1 MGGLASN
8 VVSAHAGVH
17 LQQIVKTFVDC
28 VLYEMFFHP
37 RQKQLRGKSAT
48 SRRARHCATRARAA
62 MVELRTVALFAWVAS
77 LAHLLVVFNRI
88 DDFSPGALALVL
100 TSLAGALPA
109 IWGASVV
116 VFAPGDL
123 RAALDVALGRAKPLA
138 SSAPV
143 AAVFTPLGSSRPSP
157 SPSATRESPSV
168 AVSQLG
174 GLSLASSDDDED
186 DDRRGWLDVI
196 TGIRGMAQALHDAND
211 SASSVALN
219 ADLTVSLSA
228 LVLKTLA
235 LVDPTAENP
244 ELGSREDARARQL
257 TDPRAVIK
265 DTCTLAEPL
274 FEAETPLV
282 LRNRLPANEL
292 RFIPRDVLSCCLF
305 ALLHRAGTRI
315 LRGECAMTVDK
326 TRDVAMDST
335 ASTLIARSV
344 ASGSIFDHPGGAH
357 RLTPGTASSSDSRRS
372 GGVAEPRLEAGASP
386 PRSWAI
392 RVAVE
397 YRTAAVGRSDPK
409 LGATELR
416 FWRRRMRRVGGSLRL
431 EHVPVDVSTRVER
444 VILTVPTAGSD
455 TYFGEEAAAR
465 AAKGT
470 GKTPKVHGADGGGD
484 GGGASGSGDGTGEG
498 RSGGGAGEASTRLA
512 AASPSPFPFPHPR
525 EGDRTASGNDA
536 DVEDFE
542 PSGTNGSARR
552 SRRDARGGEPVTDA
566 YDSNMSSF
574 HDSLFDTRRLGEME
588 FKILYVE
595 DERVQ
600 AYFFI
605 NKCKRMFGDRC
616 TVVHERDGVAAL
628 ERLKAGEQFVV
639 IVSDIFMVGMDG
651 VSFFQSLFSTDY
663 NSGAISAGGHAVV
676 NDAALRMNLIL
687 TSAEI
692 SPDLREDREL
702 AVDLA
707 RLGSRH
713 GVLCYNKTSGVD
725 VVLDVIKPHVRYV
738 EMRMADLAQQE
749 HARTSLETEPSLR
762 RDDRRAGGDDGGA
775 RPEDRYDVDRSDWKP
790 PPLRRAVVEPEPPPT
805 TSPTAAVR
813 GYAAKSAEVDAWVEG
828 AAAYSLVMRSGSSV
842 GGKNAP
848 FPDVSGLAGD

>member
-1 MGGLASN
+1 M
-8 VVSAHAGVH
+8 
-17 LQQIVKTFVDC
+17 
-28 VLYEMFFHP
+28 
-37 RQKQLRGKSAT
+37 R
-48 SRRARHCATRARAA
+48 SRRPRHSATRARASFSARVRVTPFGA
-62 MVELRTVALFAWVAS
+62 MVELRTVALFAWAAS

-88 DDFSPGALALVL
+88 DDLSPGALALVL

-143 AAVFTPLGSSRPSP
+143 AAVFTPPGSSLASP
-157 SPSATRESPSV
+157 SPSAMRESPS
-168 AVSQLG
+168 AGVSQLG
-174 GLSLASSDDDED
+174 GLSLASASDDDED

-244 ELGSREDARARQL
+244 EMGSREDARVRQL

-274 FEAETPLV
+274 FEAATPLV

-305 ALLHRAGTRI
+305 ALLYRAGTRI
-315 LRGECAMTVDK
+315 LRGECKMTVDK
-326 TRDVAMDST
+326 TRDVAMDSR
-335 ASTLIARSV
+335 ASSFIARSV
-344 ASGSIFDHPGGAH
+344 ASGSIFDHPG
-357 RLTPGTASSSDSRRS
+357 TPSRASSGDSRRS
-372 GGVAEPRLEAGASP
+372 GGAEVRLEAGASP
-386 PRSWAI
+386 PQPWAI

-397 YRTAAVGRSDPK
+397 YHTAAVGQSDPK

-416 FWRRRMRRVGGSLRL
+416 FWRRRLRRVGGSLRF

-444 VILTVPTAGSD
+444 IILTVPTSGSD
-455 TYFGEEAAAR
+455 TYIGEEAAEH

-470 GKTPKVHGADGGGD
+470 GKPPKVRGCG
-484 GGGASGSGDGTGEG
+484 GSGIGNGTGEG
-498 RSGGGAGEASTRLA
+498 RSGGGAGEASTRPAA
-512 AASPSPFPFPHPR
+512 AASPSPFPFPFPP
-525 EGDRTASGNDA
+525 EGDATASGNDA
-536 DVEDFE
+536 DVDSE
-542 PSGTNGSARR
+542 PSGSNGPSHR
-552 SRRDARGGEPVTDA
+552 SRRDARGCDPVTDA
-566 YDSNMSSF
+566 YDTNISSF
-574 HDSLFDTRRLGEME
+574 HDSLFDTRQLGEME

-605 NKCKRMFGDRC
+605 NKCKRVFGDRC
-616 TVVHERDGVAAL
+616 TVVHEKDGVAAL

-639 IVSDIFMVGMDG
+639 IVSDIFMAGMDG

-663 NSGAISAGGHAVV
+663 NSGAMSTGGHAVV

-687 TSAEI
+687 TGAEI

-702 AVDLA
+702 AIDLA
-707 RLGSRH
+707 GLGSRH

-725 VVLDVIKPHVRYV
+725 VVLDVIKPHVQYV
-738 EMRMADLAQQE
+738 EMRMAELAHQE
-749 HARTSLETEPSLR
+749 HRRRSLETGSPPPTG
-762 RDDRRAGGDDGGA
+762 DGRANGDADARADDG
-775 RPEDRYDVDRSDWKP
+775 YDVDRSDWKP
-790 PPLRRAVVEPEPPPT
+790 APLRRTVIEPERPPATPP
-805 TSPTAAVR
+805 SPAAAKAVR
-813 GYAAKSAEVDAWVEG
+813 RNAAKAADVDAWVG
-828 AAAYSLVMRSGSSV
+828 DAAAYSLVMRSGSSM

-848 FPDVSGLAGD
+848 FPDVSELSRE

>member
-1 MGGLASN
+1 MPSGDGEVGFALKAKAHLAGVLPLVRLRAERPHRGAARGVEDTLLEVALVGHLADLAAQGVHLVHELGLGGPAHRRVAGLPGDAVEGEGEEEGARAASRRGERRLASGVARAHDDDVELVALLVKMVGGKALARAVRGDVVGPVGGGDGSDASPPTRARPSTDARGGRKSRARDARAKDAHDERPTPAALANVDMGRETRSESEPRAPAARLDKLNMGGLASN

-17 LQQIVKTFVDC
+17 LQQIVKTFVD
-28 VLYEMFFHP
+28 YEMFFHP

-397 YRTAAVGRSDPK
+397 YHTAAVGRSDPK

-455 TYFGEEAAAR
+455 TYFGE
-465 AAKGT
+465 
-470 GKTPKVHGADGGGD
+470 V
-484 GGGASGSGDGTGEG
+484 
-498 RSGGGAGEASTRLA
+498 
-512 AASPSPFPFPHPR
+512 
-525 EGDRTASGNDA
+525 
-536 DVEDFE
+536 
-542 PSGTNGSARR
+542 ARR
-552 SRRDARGGEPVTDA
+552 APRRYG
-566 YDSNMSSF
+566 
-574 HDSLFDTRRLGEME
+574 
-588 FKILYVE
+588 
-595 DERVQ
+595 
-600 AYFFI
+600 
-605 NKCKRMFGDRC
+605 
-616 TVVHERDGVAAL
+616 
-628 ERLKAGEQFVV
+628 
-639 IVSDIFMVGMDG
+639 
-651 VSFFQSLFSTDY
+651 
-663 NSGAISAGGHAVV
+663 
-676 NDAALRMNLIL
+676 
-687 TSAEI
+687 
-692 SPDLREDREL
+692 
-702 AVDLA
+702 
-707 RLGSRH
+707 
-713 GVLCYNKTSGVD
+713 
-725 VVLDVIKPHVRYV
+725 
-738 EMRMADLAQQE
+738 
-749 HARTSLETEPSLR
+749 
-762 RDDRRAGGDDGGA
+762 
-775 RPEDRYDVDRSDWKP
+775 
-790 PPLRRAVVEPEPPPT
+790 
-805 TSPTAAVR
+805 
-813 GYAAKSAEVDAWVEG
+813 
-828 AAAYSLVMRSGSSV
+828 
-842 GGKNAP
+842 
-848 FPDVSGLAGD
+848 